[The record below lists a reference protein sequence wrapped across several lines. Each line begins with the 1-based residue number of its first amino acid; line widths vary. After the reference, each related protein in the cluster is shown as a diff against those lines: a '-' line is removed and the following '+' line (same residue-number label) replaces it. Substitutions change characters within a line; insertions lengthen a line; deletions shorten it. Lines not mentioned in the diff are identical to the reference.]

1 LIQFDFNRQD
11 LYDELYK
18 ISPQAARLRG
28 YILENYTFH
37 SKGVAT
43 VDLTKEVL
51 SIHQVTS
58 QEARKLVGTLG
69 DIEGIRIWALFIEE
83 EEKIRT
89 SRRSKGASIKEADG
103 EDRTGVQ

>member
-1 LIQFDFNRQD
+1 TGRFMFANTTNQTFQYAADLIQFDFNRQD

-18 ISPQAARLRG
+18 ISPQADSLRG

-37 SKGVAT
+37 YKGVAT

-58 QEARKLVGTLG
+58 QEAGKLVGTLG
-69 DIEGIRIWALFIEE
+69 DIKGIRIRSLVIEE
-83 EEKIRT
+83 DE
-89 SRRSKGASIKEADG
+89 
-103 EDRTGVQ
+103 